1 MSCPPYFRLAPTLT
15 LTLACAL
22 PLLAQSANP
31 KSQKNAIN
39 QNTTNHQPPTTNHQ
53 LPSTLKGS
61 DVLATVN
68 GEPITRRELT
78 NLWLKIDNQANRPLG
93 MILLNRMRAAGS
105 LAPGYTV
112 TEADIY
118 KALYSGPASDYA
130 PTLSNLVTNRL
141 VAREA
146 KRQGIMVTPQEAAQA
161 GHALMD
167 EVRAQKNIKASDE
180 QILTQFRVP
189 RDIFLDEMAFRL
201 RGEKLLAKSIARRN
215 GHALGAEDWVIFR
228 ELFAGANTGT
238 DAAKNAQEF
247 ADAKARV
254 QAWAEE
260 VRAGKSFADVAKS
273 HNEDETRATGG
284 YRGPAL
290 RGTGTKEI
298 EDVVFQLKTGEISPP
313 LRAKDGWYIFQVEKR
328 GADIPASQREAA
340 WKQVVEKRVT
350 PFLADLRQHAKITCV
365 IPLPVDTLTGQPT
378 ANK

>member
-1 MSCPPYFRLAPTLT
+1 MSCPPYFRLASTLT

-22 PLLAQSANP
+22 PLPAQSDNP
-31 KSQKNAIN
+31 KSQRNAAN
-39 QNTTNHQPPTTNHQ
+39 PNTVNPKIENPTS
-53 LPSTLKGS
+53 PSTFKGS
-61 DVLATVN
+61 DVLATIN

-93 MILLNRMRAAGS
+93 MIILNRMRAAGN

-118 KALYSGPASDYA
+118 KALYNGPASDYA

-146 KRQGIMVTPQEAAQA
+146 KRQGITVTPQEAAQA
-161 GHALMD
+161 GHTLMD

-189 RDIFLDEMAFRL
+189 RDIFLDEMVFRL

-215 GHALGAEDWVIFR
+215 GHALGAEDWVVFR

-247 ADAKARV
+247 ADAKVRV
-254 QAWAEE
+254 QAWGEE
-260 VRAGKSFADVAKS
+260 VKAGKSFADVAKA

-298 EDVVFQLKTGEISPP
+298 EDAVFRLKYGEISPP
-313 LRAKDGWYIFQVEKR
+313 LRAKDGWYIFLVEKR
-328 GADIPASQREAA
+328 GTDIPASQRETA

-350 PFLADLRQHAKITCV
+350 PFLADLRQHAKITSV